1 MRGLAAAARAC
12 SAASRSL
19 LSLQPLHRSAHVF
32 VLFRRIVVKPRSS
45 SIRASFTS
53 AGSGLLMVHRALS
66 SQAEQFSLGW
76 TGDQTQSA
84 GEISGANLRLQAQQV

>member
-53 AGSGLLMVHRALS
+53 AGSALS

-84 GEISGANLRLQAQQV
+84 GEMSGANLRLQAQQV